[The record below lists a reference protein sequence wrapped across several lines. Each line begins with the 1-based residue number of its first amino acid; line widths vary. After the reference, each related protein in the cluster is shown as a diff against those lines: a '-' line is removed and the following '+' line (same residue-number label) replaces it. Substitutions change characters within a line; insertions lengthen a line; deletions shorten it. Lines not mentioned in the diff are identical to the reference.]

1 MHLDTRIYVLSATN
15 ALLFIL
21 SMLVNSRL
29 APFSLYLILFG
40 LMLILPAIY
49 FKYPSLIACSC
60 LSGLF
65 VDALLPQPYWL
76 FIYGFP
82 AVSLLLRSIRGHF
95 RTETSYRFVSMA
107 HIANILCILL
117 LCFGQM
123 IYLRQFAV
131 GIQILAIILLSH
143 LVLPL
148 VAPWFFN
155 FERSLLRIL
164 KIEHPHEEEFLAQ
177 I

>member
-1 MHLDTRIYVLSATN
+1 MRIDPRIYVLFTAN

-49 FKYPSLIACSC
+49 FKYTSLIVCSFI
-60 LSGLF
+60 SGLF

-76 FIYGFP
+76 FAYGFP
-82 AVSLLLRSIRGHF
+82 VVSLFIRSIRRHF
-95 RTETSYRFVSMA
+95 RTETSYRFVSLA
-107 HIANILCILL
+107 HIANSLCILL
-117 LCFGQM
+117 LCLGQM
-123 IYLRQFAV
+123 VYLHRFAV
-131 GIQILAIILLSH
+131 GIPVLTILLLSH

-148 VAPWFFN
+148 LAPWFFN
-155 FERSLLRIL
+155 FERSLLQIL
-164 KIEHPHEEEFLAQ
+164 NVDHPHEEEFSVL
-177 I
+177 